1 MKSFREMYQRSET
14 PGSLQSLFESMI
26 CFYLASTICLSDPP
40 MCVPLHLLMAE
51 VQDPMAKK
59 FQIGSW
65 SRKSIIQTFALTSV
79 SSLGGFTKSF
89 RVPKIFSDLL
99 VGS

>member
-1 MKSFREMYQRSET
+1 
-14 PGSLQSLFESMI
+14 
-26 CFYLASTICLSDPP
+26 
-40 MCVPLHLLMAE
+40 MAE